1 MGPCHDMHTPPP
13 PPPYRWTCPHNLL
26 SLQKAGHTL
35 CCDCS
40 EGGVPCIPGPA
51 CCCPQ
56 EAVHAAWRARKARL
70 RSQSP
75 IPQSDSSHAI
85 PEWFRQCLQL
95 RTALNDE
102 DFGNWYQNRKGSLAG
117 CSSDLVSLK
126 YLRQVEAEL
135 QSFR

>member
-1 MGPCHDMHTPPP
+1 M
-13 PPPYRWTCPHNLL
+13 
-26 SLQKAGHTL
+26 
-35 CCDCS
+35 
-40 EGGVPCIPGPA
+40 
-51 CCCPQ
+51 Q
-56 EAVHAAWRARKARL
+56 EAVHAAWRARKALL

-75 IPQSDSSHAI
+75 ISQSASLHAI

-102 DFGNWYQNRKGSLAG
+102 EFGNWYKNRKGALTG
-117 CSSDLVSLK
+117 CSSDMVSLK

>member
-1 MGPCHDMHTPPP
+1 M
-13 PPPYRWTCPHNLL
+13 
-26 SLQKAGHTL
+26 
-35 CCDCS
+35 
-40 EGGVPCIPGPA
+40 
-51 CCCPQ
+51 Q
-56 EAVHAAWRARKARL
+56 EAVHAAWRARKALL

-75 IPQSDSSHAI
+75 ISQSASSHAI

-102 DFGNWYQNRKGSLAG
+102 EFGNWYKNRKGALTG
-117 CSSDLVSLK
+117 CSSDMVSLS

>member
-1 MGPCHDMHTPPP
+1 MMSGRRHSCIAGPT
-13 PPPYRWTCPHNLL
+13 
-26 SLQKAGHTL
+26 
-35 CCDCS
+35 
-40 EGGVPCIPGPA
+40 

-70 RSQSP
+70 RSHSPVSQSA
-75 IPQSDSSHAI
+75 SSHAI

-102 DFGNWYQNRKGSLAG
+102 DFGIWYKNRKGSLEG
-117 CSSDLVSLK
+117 CSSELSLK